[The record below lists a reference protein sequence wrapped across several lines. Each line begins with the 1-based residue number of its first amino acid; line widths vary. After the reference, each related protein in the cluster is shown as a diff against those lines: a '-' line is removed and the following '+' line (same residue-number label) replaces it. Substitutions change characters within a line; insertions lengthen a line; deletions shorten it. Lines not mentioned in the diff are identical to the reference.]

1 VVIRE
6 AISVVIREV
15 INGHQRQLRQFE
27 AIRGNSR
34 QFAWSSAYV
43 GERMFSTSST
53 RKEELAPM
61 SRPSSTPRKSTPIN
75 VVT

>member
-1 VVIRE
+1 
-6 AISVVIREV
+6 
-15 INGHQRQLRQFE
+15 
-27 AIRGNSR
+27 
-34 QFAWSSAYV
+34 
-43 GERMFSTSST
+43 MFSTSST

>member
-15 INGHQRQLRQFE
+15 INGHQRQLRQF
-27 AIRGNSR
+27 GNSR

-61 SRPSSTPRKSTPIN
+61 SRPISTPRKSTPIN